1 MSTAPHHVPPHEF
14 PPHQAS
20 PQQAPQHHVP
30 PPPPGPG
37 VHPPFPAPPV
47 EGRGR
52 RIGLGLGIGAGVLVL
67 VCGGGAAALAGLT
80 TAMDDALNEQA
91 HVVVGRYV
99 DAVRDRDFA
108 RAYDQLCAQARN
120 AESESAYTARLAAT
134 EAFSSYQI
142 GELDFTYASVPVQL
156 IYPDGRAVT
165 VEAELDQNTSTGA
178 FEVCE
183 LGE

>member
-1 MSTAPHHVPPHEF
+1 MNTAPTY
-14 PPHQAS
+14 
-20 PQQAPQHHVP
+20 VP

-52 RIGLGLGIGAGVLVL
+52 RVGLSLGIAGGVLAL
-67 VCGGGAAALAGLT
+67 VCGGGAAALAGLGV
-80 TAMDDALNEQA
+80 AMDDALNEQA
-91 HVVVGRYV
+91 HVVVGRYA

-108 RAYDQLCAQARN
+108 RAYDQLCAEARN
-120 AESESAYTARLAAT
+120 AESEAAYTSRLSAT
-134 EAFSSYQI
+134 EPFSSYRI
-142 GELDFTYASVPVQL
+142 GDLDLVDGSVPVRL

-165 VEAELDQNTSTGA
+165 VEAELRQNTSTGA

>member
-1 MSTAPHHVPPHEF
+1 MALSTSLENMSTAP
-14 PPHQAS
+14 
-20 PQQAPQHHVP
+20 HHVP

-52 RIGLGLGIGAGVLVL
+52 RIGLGLGIAGGVLVL
-67 VCGGGAAALAGLT
+67 VCGGGAAALFGLGS
-80 TAMDDALNEQA
+80 AMDDALNEQA
-91 HVVVGRYV
+91 HVVVNRYV

-108 RAYDQLCAQARN
+108 RAYDQLCQDSQN
-120 AESESAYTARLAAT
+120 SESEADFTSRLSAT
-134 EAFSSYQI
+134 EAFSSYEI
-142 GELDFTYASVPVQL
+142 GDLDLVYASVPVRL
-156 IYPDGRAVT
+156 IYPDGRSASA
-165 VEAELDQNTSTGA
+165 EAELGQNTSTGA